1 MRRAQSLH
9 MDRGSRGLDDNA
21 FKDMRGHQSNKQHS
35 SGSSG
40 PEDTM
45 HFTATVQ
52 SSQQQQNELVGSY
65 LARQEFSGNPEA
77 AMGDSGYMSHSSG
90 GTGQPRTTSLQ
101 VNTLSC
107 LIEEHARLFIFLEF
121 STLLALIWP
130 CSFINF

>member
-9 MDRGSRGLDDNA
+9 MDRSSRGLDDNA
-21 FKDMRGHQSNKQHS
+21 FMDMRGHQSNKQHS

-101 VNTLSC
+101 V
-107 LIEEHARLFIFLEF
+107 
-121 STLLALIWP
+121 LL
-130 CSFINF
+130 